1 MDMDART
8 TIANMAVE
16 MSARTAIFVPDDEIK
31 KNIKNP
37 KYDYEFVYPDENAK
51 YSDILEINLSELEPN
66 VAFPHKP
73 ANVCKITEI
82 DSQIKKSSEI
92 NSADFPKVTKEDT
105 KINECFL

>member
-16 MSARTAIFVPDDEIK
+16 MSARTAIFVPDSEIE

-37 KYDYEFVYPDENAK
+37 KFDYEFVYPDNNAN
-51 YSDILEINLSELEPN
+51 YSDVIEIDLSKLEPN
-66 VAFPHKP
+66 IAFPHKP
-73 ANVCKITEI
+73 SNVCKITEI
-82 DSQIKKSSEI
+82 DEQIKKSAEV
-92 NSADFPKVTKEDT
+92 NSLDFPKVTKEDT